1 MSVLDPIDAVSSVN
15 QKNKIAPS
23 AVIHGG
29 KQSDFLY
36 KVNYVIA
43 VMELT
48 QVCMKHQEELV
59 SIRSKLAEITTKIQS
74 DLNVINQY
82 MTTLQNKAAVSDG
95 EATYDSDSG
104 TNDPGHFGNTDYTNG
119 FGPTGNNTW
128 YVDPSTGKEVVDA
141 GYQSSTQAFVKA
153 FTDLYYGSPF
163 GRTASVSVQDLMQ
176 MDNPENPN
184 QPFDM
189 SAFWGKIAPG
199 FNTTEQ
205 GTSGQGLGLG
215 VHDPQDPD
223 YDRLVIST
231 RPTDCPSLIQ
241 QYIYYQAKLNLYSAD
256 PSTVKAASAD
266 FTKIPGMNFDPREDG
281 FDPNINQMMSVITAL
296 NTKVSVNGGQ
306 DAGGDLYGK
315 AQAVVNGTSKD
326 TLLRLIVLSS
336 YHGASYLEGDHGST
350 TIHDF
355 EQGNLSAPTDDVGLY
370 GVGSFLAYNY
380 FWTKDPQAKDNGNVW
395 SPQGSNHRVDGDLL
409 SDIYSK
415 TSSTQASLSSAS
427 SAQGT
432 NFQQDTSGMTTENN
446 EVQQMIS
453 SFMQG
458 QGSVVGNFK
467 GA

>member
-1 MSVLDPIDAVSSVN
+1 MSVLDPIDAVGSVN

-82 MTTLQNKAAVSDG
+82 MTTLQNKAAPSDDKDM
-95 EATYDSDSG
+95 A
-104 TNDPGHFGNTDYTNG
+104 DYWNG
-119 FGPTGNNTW
+119 FGSYQGNTWNNTW
-128 YVDPSTGKEVVDA
+128 GVNGDGTERVDS
-141 GYQSSTQAFVKA
+141 GYAAATQAFTKA

-163 GRTASVSVQDLMQ
+163 GRTGSVSVQDLMQ

-205 GTSGQGLGLG
+205 GASGQGLGLG
-215 VHDPQDPD
+215 IHDPQDPD

-231 RPTDCPSLIQ
+231 RPNDCPSLIQ
-241 QYIYYQAKLNLYSAD
+241 QYIYYQAKLNLYSTD
-256 PSTVKAASAD
+256 PSTVRAASED
-266 FTKIPGMNFDPREDG
+266 FSKIPGMNFDPRNDG
-281 FDPNINQMMSVITAL
+281 FDPNINQMMSVIMAL
-296 NTKVSVNGGQ
+296 NTGITMEGGQ
-306 DAGGDLYGK
+306 GTNGASGQGIYGYAAINASPK
-315 AQAVVNGTSKD
+315 ASILD
-326 TLLRLIVLSS
+326 LIVLGS
-336 YHGASYLEGDHGST
+336 YHGDKYLFGDTSDTAPLG
-350 TIHDF
+350 
-355 EQGNLSAPTDDVGLY
+355 LSDTVGLY
-370 GVGSFLAYNY
+370 GAGAFMAYNY
-380 FWTKDPQAKDNGNVW
+380 FWTKDPQAKDSAGN
-395 SPQGSNHRVDGDLL
+395 SNHKVNGDLL
-409 SDIYSK
+409 SDVYSK